1 MSATTMPRT
10 ATAILVIEDE
20 PSVSAF
26 VKAALERRGYKVV
39 QASSGAA
46 GLQQL
51 EERTFAGVI
60 SDIRMPGNING
71 ADVHEWIRKN
81 RPQMASKIILI
92 SGDTAN
98 SETQQ
103 LLASSPTPCLEKPFR
118 VQKLISMVE
127 KTFGKP

>member
-1 MSATTMPRT
+1 MTAIAMPRPA
-10 ATAILVIEDE
+10 ATILVIEDE

-26 VKAALERRGYKVV
+26 VRAALERRGYKVV

-51 EERTFAGVI
+51 EAKSFAGVI
-60 SDIRMPGNING
+60 SDIRMPGSING

-81 RPQMASKIILI
+81 QPHMASRLILI

-98 SETQQ
+98 NETQQ
-103 LLASSPTPCLEKPFR
+103 LLASSQTPCLEKPFR
-118 VQKLISMVE
+118 VQKLISIVE

>member
-1 MSATTMPRT
+1 MT
-10 ATAILVIEDE
+10 ATAMPRPAAVILVIEDE

-26 VKAALERRGYKVV
+26 VRAALERRGYKVV

-51 EERTFAGVI
+51 DAGTFAGVI
-60 SDIRMPGNING
+60 SDIRMPGSVNG

-81 RPQMASKIILI
+81 RPQMASRIILI

-98 SETQQ
+98 NETQK
-103 LLASSPTPCLEKPFR
+103 LLTASQTPCLEKPFR

>member
-1 MSATTMPRT
+1 MTATAMPRP
-10 ATAILVIEDE
+10 AAAILVIEDE
-20 PSVSAF
+20 PSVRAF
-26 VKAALERRGYKVV
+26 VRAALERRGYKVV

-46 GLQQL
+46 GLQLL
-51 EERTFAGVI
+51 ERGSFAGVI

-71 ADVHEWIRKN
+71 ADVHEWIRTN
-81 RPQMASKIILI
+81 QPQMASRLILI

-98 SETQQ
+98 SETQH
-103 LLASSPTPCLEKPFR
+103 LLASSDTPCLEKPFR